1 MGLLDSIIGG
11 LTGGSNGGNSP
22 MQGVLMNMLGGS
34 QYGGGQFGGGQMGGG
49 LGGLVSSFEQ
59 AGLGHLA
66 QSWIGNGANQP
77 VSPQQLQ
84 SVFGEN
90 QVNTMASQS
99 GMAPQDFLSQ
109 LSQHLPN
116 AVNAM
121 TPNGQLPDEGTVSV

>member
-1 MGLLDSIIGG
+1 MGLFDQIIGG
-11 LTGGSNGGNSP
+11 LAGNSGGASP
-22 MQGVLMNMLGGS
+22 IQSVLMSAL
-34 QYGGGQFGGGQMGGG
+34 GGGQQGG

-59 AGLGHLA
+59 AGLGHIA

-90 QVNTMASQS
+90 QVNSMASQS

-121 TPNGQLPDEGTVSV
+121 TPNGQMPDEGTVSV